1 MLEDDTFFITE
12 VSLSDSGLARV
23 AGALADHG
31 GAGTPPGQ
39 RGWLRSW
46 VTGWTHRLDVDPRGL
61 PQTEPIAGVGR
72 LAEAVVDVL
81 LERRPLEQM
90 RRWLSREV
98 VGMLTAP
105 DGLSDQ
111 GGQGGYGGQSG
122 RGSHAAGSPPVGS
135 HGGQGGQGG
144 YGGQSGY
151 GSRGSHAAGS
161 PPVGS
166 HGGQGGQGGYGGRG
180 SHAASSPPVSGS
192 VGLGTGPRF
201 AARSMIRSVRLHQPA
216 SGIVESTVVVQD
228 GPRVRAVALRFE
240 QTAPVAP
247 GPGRRQLPGQQSSNG
262 FNWMCTALQ
271 FT

>member
-31 GAGTPPGQ
+31 GAGTAAQ

-61 PQTEPIAGVGR
+61 PQAEPIAGVGR

-98 VGMLTAP
+98 AGMLTAP
-105 DGLSDQ
+105 
-111 GGQGGYGGQSG
+111 GG
-122 RGSHAAGSPPVGS
+122 AA
-135 HGGQGGQGG
+135 
-144 YGGQSGY
+144 
-151 GSRGSHAAGS
+151 
-161 PPVGS
+161 
-166 HGGQGGQGGYGGRG
+166 
-180 SHAASSPPVSGS
+180 
-192 VGLGTGPRF
+192 VGLGAPDGARLPSALPGASSAVPGTADERRMPRF

-216 SGIVESTVVVQD
+216 TGIVESTVVVQD

-240 QTAPVAP
+240 QMAPLAQ
-247 GPGRRQLPGQQSSNG
+247 GPGRQAVKGQPAG

>member
-111 GGQGGYGGQSG
+111 GGQGGYGGQGG

-135 HGGQGGQGG
+135 HSGQGGQGG
-144 YGGQSGY
+144 YGS
-151 GSRGSHAAGS
+151 
-161 PPVGS
+161 
-166 HGGQGGQGGYGGRG
+166 RG